1 MSPGKTE
8 TIISKKDTQQT
19 FNAQP
24 AFATTPKVFA
34 SRRRGG
40 HPASNIEF
48 GKTRQKN
55 RPAENS
61 DVGLQAKSLHQF
73 LPDLHLQIRLQT
85 AQDFFAALRVHRREI
100 SHQLVARLIFRV
112 LAQADADG
120 DERRDGPD
128 SNVCSRNHS
137 ETSNAQPAFATPAR
151 RAPNVRYPIKSRERT
166 LAGGGILHPM
176 RIVFS
181 FLPTVMMPGRGRL
194 RCYPRWIII
203 WTEADAV
210 TVRLR
215 DGADGQQKRARH
227 DGDDQ
232 FHN

>member
-40 HPASNIEF
+40 RPASNIEF
-48 GKTRQKN
+48 GQKN

-61 DVGLQAKSLHQF
+61 DVGLQAKAFHQF

-128 SNVCSRNHS
+128 SNVRSRNHS
-137 ETSNAQPAFATPAR
+137 ETSNAQSAFATP
-151 RAPNVRYPIKSRERT
+151 PK
-166 LAGGGILHPM
+166 
-176 RIVFS
+176 VF
-181 FLPTVMMPGRGRL
+181 
-194 RCYPRWIII
+194 
-203 WTEADAV
+203 A
-210 TVRLR
+210 
-215 DGADGQQKRARH
+215 
-227 DGDDQ
+227 
-232 FHN
+232 

>member
-34 SRRRGG
+34 
-40 HPASNIEF
+40 
-48 GKTRQKN
+48 
-55 RPAENS
+55 
-61 DVGLQAKSLHQF
+61 
-73 LPDLHLQIRLQT
+73 
-85 AQDFFAALRVHRREI
+85 ALRVHRREI
-100 SHQLVARLIFRV
+100 PHQLVARLIFRV

-128 SNVCSRNHS
+128 SNVRSGNHRTITNRKLPTRK
-137 ETSNAQPAFATPAR
+137 EKK
-151 RAPNVRYPIKSRERT
+151 PISQM
-166 LAGGGILHPM
+166 AMLHPM

-181 FLPTVMMPGRGRL
+181 FLPTVMMSGGRRL

-203 WTEADAV
+203 WTEADSAA
-210 TVRLR
+210 VRLR
-215 DGADGQQKRARH
+215 DCAD
-227 DGDDQ
+227 
-232 FHN
+232 